1 MQEFTI
7 FDGGVAAVLLI
18 SAVLA
23 YSRGLLRE
31 ALAIAGWIVAAVGAF
46 LLAPQATP
54 FMHEIPYV
62 SDMIG
67 TSCELAILAAFL
79 VVFVLVLVVLAILT
93 PVLAGT
99 VRESALG
106 EIDRGLGVLFGVARG
121 LLLILVVLI
130 VHDRIV
136 PEGDGIEA
144 VENSFSKQLLAGS
157 QAGLEGLIPD
167 DAPSWIINR
176 YEDLMGSCGPA
187 QDAAP
192 DAEVP
197 ESGSQDDA
205 APEGTDA

>member
-31 ALAIAGWIVAAVGAF
+31 ALAIAGWVVAAIAAF
-46 LLAPQATP
+46 LLAPRATP

-62 SDMIG
+62 REIIG
-67 TSCELAILAAFL
+67 SSCELAILAAFL

-99 VRESALG
+99 VRDSALG
-106 EIDRGLGVLFGVARG
+106 EMDRGLGVLFGVARG
-121 LLLILVVLI
+121 LLLVLVVLI
-130 VHDRIV
+130 VHDRVV
-136 PEGDGIEA
+136 PEGDGIEE
-144 VENSFSKQLLAGS
+144 VENSLTQQLLAGS

-176 YEDLMGSCGPA
+176 YDDLLGSCRSP
-187 QDAAP
+187 QDAVP
-192 DAEVP
+192 DAEP
-197 ESGSQDDA
+197 PATDGTDDA
-205 APEGTDA
+205 SAGGTDA

>member
-31 ALAIAGWIVAAVGAF
+31 ALAIAGWVVAAIGAF
-46 LLAPQATP
+46 LLAPRATP

-62 SDMIG
+62 SEMIG

-79 VVFVLVLVVLAILT
+79 VVFVLLLVILSILT

-99 VRESALG
+99 VRDSALG
-106 EIDRGLGVLFGVARG
+106 EIDRGLGVLFGLLRG
-121 LLLILVVLI
+121 LLLVLIVLI
-130 VHDRIV
+130 VHDRVV
-136 PEGDGIEA
+136 PEGDGFKA
-144 VENSFSKQLLAGS
+144 VESSLMRHLLAGS
-157 QAGLEGLIPD
+157 QAGFEGLIPD

-176 YEDLMGSCGPA
+176 YEDLMGSCGS
-187 QDAAP
+187 QEGAAP
-192 DAEVP
+192 GAEQP
-197 ESGSQDDA
+197 ESGGAGDA
-205 APEGTDA
+205 PPESTDA